1 MGTFELFLTF
11 VIFCFI
17 FIAGKVYFTLPLD
30 ASRYIRGFWSFSITF
45 LIIYF
50 IAIVT
55 LFDFN
60 RIVEPFLL
68 YFSPNINMPVILL
81 ICSGLSSMVGILIL
95 MGADAHSEFSQR
107 MIRCNFT
114 SWLMVFI
121 LCHLYTLS
129 YNYSIDRPIKTET
142 LREVVG
148 PERNAI
154 CENCKMFERI
164 TKTNYQWGF
173 GSEKVESIY
182 WVEPK

>member
-1 MGTFELFLTF
+1 MSAFELFLTF

-95 MGADAHSEFSQR
+95 MGADFHSQFSQR
-107 MIRCNFT
+107 KIRWNFT

-129 YNYSIDRPIKTET
+129 YNYSRSS
-142 LREVVG
+142 
-148 PERNAI
+148 N
-154 CENCKMFERI
+154 
-164 TKTNYQWGF
+164 
-173 GSEKVESIY
+173 
-182 WVEPK
+182 

>member
-1 MGTFELFLTF
+1 MGAFELFLAF

-68 YFSPNINMPVILL
+68 YFSPNTNILDIII
-81 ICSGLSSMVGILIL
+81 ICIGILIIICIL
-95 MGADAHSEFSQR
+95 IIMGVAHSKFSQR
-107 MIRCNFT
+107 RIRWNFT
-114 SWLMVFI
+114 NLLMIFI

-129 YNYSIDRPIKTET
+129 YNYSIERPIKTET

-148 PERNAI
+148 PERNTI
-154 CENCKMFERI
+154 CENCKVFERI

>member
-1 MGTFELFLTF
+1 MGTFELFLAF
-11 VIFCFI
+11 SIFCFI

-68 YFSPNINMPVILL
+68 YFLPNTNIPVILL
-81 ICSGLSSMVGILIL
+81 ICVGILTIVGILIL
-95 MGADAHSEFSQR
+95 DPLDTHFKFSQR
-107 MIRCNFT
+107 RIRWTFT
-114 SWLMVFI
+114 SWLMIFI

-129 YNYSIDRPIKTET
+129 YNYSIERPIITET